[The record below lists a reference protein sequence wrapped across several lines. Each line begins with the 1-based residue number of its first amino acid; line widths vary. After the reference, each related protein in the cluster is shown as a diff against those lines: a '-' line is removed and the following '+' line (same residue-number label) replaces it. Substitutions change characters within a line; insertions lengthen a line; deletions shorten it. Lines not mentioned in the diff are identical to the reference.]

1 MGRWAKLDRF
11 GPEPARA
18 PGFGYTA
25 GVQEP
30 PTTRAMAKLNI
41 LTALLLAAALSG
53 CGLFP
58 KDEDKTRNWTASKFY
73 AEASGALAEG
83 DYEEAIELYEKL
95 EARYPFGRY
104 ATQAQLD
111 LAYAYYRYGEPESA
125 LAALDRFIELHPTS
139 PYLAYAYYMKGI
151 VNFNRNLDFISRF
164 LPTDT
169 SQRDPGA
176 AVDAF
181 SDFAEV
187 VNRFPD
193 SEYAADARQR
203 MVYLRNT
210 LARHEVH
217 VARYY
222 MKRGA
227 YVAAANRA
235 EEVVEKYQRTPAV
248 KDALQ
253 VMVEAY
259 DKLGLE
265 QLSADAQRVL
275 AVNEAQGNFAEPP
288 EFEPTV
294 LGRIWNFLEL
304 DKN

>member
-1 MGRWAKLDRF
+1 
-11 GPEPARA
+11 
-18 PGFGYTA
+18 
-25 GVQEP
+25 
-30 PTTRAMAKLNI
+30 MAKLKI

-58 KDEDKTRNWTASKFY
+58 TDEDKTRNWTASKFY

-83 DYEEAIELYEKL
+83 NYEKAIELYEKL
-95 EARYPFGRY
+95 EARYPFGPY

-111 LAYAYYRYGEPESA
+111 VAYAYYRYGEPDSA
-125 LAALDRFIELHPTS
+125 LAALDRFIELHPAS

-151 VNFNRNLDFISRF
+151 VNFNRSLDFISRF

-187 VNRFPD
+187 VARFPE

-253 VMVEAY
+253 IMVEAY
-259 DKLGLE
+259 DALGLE

-275 AVNEAQGNFAEPP
+275 ALNEAQGNFAEPP
-288 EFEPTV
+288 QFEPTL